1 MGYHFMLI
9 TVIRLVGILGAMAD
23 RLLHGSCN
31 SSRGDGSRDAS
42 RPVLV
47 DSGREWF
54 WIVVD

>member
-1 MGYHFMLI
+1 MLI
-9 TVIRLVGILGAMAD
+9 IVIRLVGILGAMAD